1 MRVAGAVVAEACPA
15 QQDANTD
22 TFSHDPPHPLLRSAT
37 DLNFVFTNTF
47 LWKTA
52 IIVAVS
58 SLPLYIIKFVRQ
70 RLNPPAYTK
79 LNMS

>member
-1 MRVAGAVVAEACPA
+1 MAFLPE
-15 QQDANTD
+15 
-22 TFSHDPPHPLLRSAT
+22 FF
-37 DLNFVFTNTF
+37 DLNFVLSPTF
-47 LWKTA
+47 VWKTA

-58 SLPLYIIKFVRQ
+58 SLPLYIIKFVRN